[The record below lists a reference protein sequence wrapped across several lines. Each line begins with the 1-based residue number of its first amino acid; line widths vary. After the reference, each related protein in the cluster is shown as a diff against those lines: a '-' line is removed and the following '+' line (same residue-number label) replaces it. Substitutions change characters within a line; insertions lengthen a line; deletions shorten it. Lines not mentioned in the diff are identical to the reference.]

1 MAMWPSN
8 SKAESILESMIKT
21 INKNLKYSVVK
32 KFINFDHDKYAQRII
47 IVDGKAAIRI
57 KGRLYKMIIA
67 KR

>member
-1 MAMWPSN
+1 
-8 SKAESILESMIKT
+8 MIKT

>member
-1 MAMWPSN
+1 MGMWPSN

-32 KFINFDHDKYAQRII
+32 KFINFNPNKYAHRII
-47 IVDGKAAIRI
+47 ILDGKAAIRI

>member
-1 MAMWPSN
+1 
-8 SKAESILESMIKT
+8 MIKT

-32 KFINFDHDKYAQRII
+32 KFINFNPDKYAHRII